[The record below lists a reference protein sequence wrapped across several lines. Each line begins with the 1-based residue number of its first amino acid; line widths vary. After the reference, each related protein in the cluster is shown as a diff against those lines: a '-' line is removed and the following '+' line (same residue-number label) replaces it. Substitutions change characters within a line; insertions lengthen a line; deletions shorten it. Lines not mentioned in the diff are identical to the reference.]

1 MREIGLLLLDHECLM
16 IRLHWDEMPKRERDT
31 HTQRD
36 NRDWNT
42 RHIGFNSLGA
52 ICIESRAI

>member
-1 MREIGLLLLDHECLM
+1 M